1 MKVTVGAK
9 ELKKRK
15 LASPS
20 PGGTNP
26 PTQSSPSSCI
36 SAAGTPQRGSEL
48 GGGPCLES
56 SFETGKSTG
65 HSATHEFQL
74 VLDGMIVFI
83 STSCL
88 QHEKKGIWMP
98 NSVSSTCHLVN
109 VKGLRA
115 LNEQN
120 VT

>member
-36 SAAGTPQRGSEL
+36 SAAGTPQRGTEL
-48 GGGPCLES
+48 EPCLKNLLE
-56 SFETGKSTG
+56 
-65 HSATHEFQL
+65 ANEFWL
-74 VLDGMIVFI
+74 VIDGMIVFI
-83 STSCL
+83 FMSCR
-88 QHEKKGIWMP
+88 QHETGVWMP
-98 NSVSSTCHLVN
+98 NSVIRYVAPSMS
-109 VKGLRA
+109 KGSGGC
-115 LNEQN
+115 
-120 VT
+120 